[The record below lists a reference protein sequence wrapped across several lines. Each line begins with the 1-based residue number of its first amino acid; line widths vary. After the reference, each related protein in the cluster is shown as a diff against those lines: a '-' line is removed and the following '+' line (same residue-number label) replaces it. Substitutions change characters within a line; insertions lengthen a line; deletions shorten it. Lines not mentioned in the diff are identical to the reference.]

1 MIRRAQF
8 VCSFVA
14 IVFIFLAAASVDAA
28 TPQGRA
34 ASLRGRVMDES
45 GAVIPGAVVNI
56 RGPENLEQIVTTDE
70 GGAYRVVGL
79 APGTYV
85 LTATAPGFTISAE
98 VEVEGRPGRRTTHD
112 FSLKVA
118 VVEEEITV
126 NANQDTAVSLE
137 ADNNVGAIVL
147 RGADLDMLSDDPDDL
162 AAELQ
167 ALAGPGA
174 GPQGGQIYVD
184 GFSGASIPP
193 KDSIR
198 EIRINSDPF
207 SAQYDRLGFGRIQIF
222 TRPGSDKFRGRISA
236 SFSDES
242 LNARN
247 PFSSN
252 QPSYQSRLFS
262 GSLSG
267 PLAKKASFNF
277 DFQRRE
283 IDGNAVI
290 NATILDASLNPVSFS
305 ESVVTPQRR
314 TTFGPR
320 IDYQLSEKVTLT
332 GRYRFSKNDRQNNG
346 IGGFSLAAVGFDNN
360 TVGHTFQ
367 LTANALISHRTINET
382 RMQYRRNES
391 DRIGD
396 NSTPTISVLQAF
408 TGGGARVGLSGN
420 ESDSWEIHNN
430 TTLVRGKH
438 TIKFGGRFRRG
449 ANADISVNNFGGTFT
464 FGGGFAPQ
472 LDANDQIILDA
483 GGLPTIVPITSIER
497 YRRTLVFL
505 AQGLTGPEIRALGG
519 GATQFTLSAG
529 IPGTKVSQMDIGVF
543 LLDDWRTLPNLSLS
557 FGLRYEAQENITDG
571 ANFAPRFGF
580 AWSPDGGSGQGSKTV
595 IRGGFGMFYE
605 RIPQNLTLQTLR
617 LDGTRQQQFIIQNPD
632 FYPVVPD
639 TVTLTNQLVPQ
650 TIREFDSDIRAPY
663 MMQSAIGIERSL
675 PANTVVSTTYSYTRG
690 LHILRSR
697 NLNAPD
703 PVTGIRPFGN
713 NSVFQYESTGNY
725 RQNQLITSIRTRF
738 LRGVSLFGF
747 YSLNKASS
755 DTDGSGNFPAN
766 PLDLDADFGRAS
778 NDTRQRFLLGGSV
791 PAPWGFSFSPFLI
804 WSSGG
809 PFNITTGRDNNGD
822 LIFNDRPSFATDLTD
837 PDVVVTRFGTFD
849 LTPEPGDTIIPR
861 NFADGPSR
869 TIFNLRVTRTF
880 GFGARER
887 ETSPGGQG
895 GDSRAD
901 RRGRGGGRGGRGG
914 GRRGGF
920 GGGRGGFGGGR
931 ANSRYTMAL
940 TASFQ
945 NILNLVNQGRPIG
958 NLSSSLFG
966 VSNSLAGFGRG
977 GAAAGNR
984 TISLRLR
991 FSF

>member
-1 MIRRAQF
+1 M
-8 VCSFVA
+8 
-14 IVFIFLAAASVDAA
+14 VFIFFAAASVDAV

-34 ASLRGRVMDES
+34 GTLRGRVMDES

-56 RGPENLEQIVTTDE
+56 RGLENFEQIVTADE
-70 GGAYRVVGL
+70 GGAYRVAGL

-85 LTATAPGFTISAE
+85 LTATATGFTLSPEAE
-98 VEVEGRPGRRTTHD
+98 VVVRPGRRTTHD
-112 FSLKVA
+112 FSLQVA
-118 VVEEEITV
+118 PVKEEVTV
-126 NANQDTAVSLE
+126 QANQDTSVSLE

-222 TRPGSDKFRGRISA
+222 TRPGSDTFHGRISA
-236 SFSDES
+236 GFSDES

-252 QPSYQSRLFS
+252 QPSYQSRLFN

-320 IDYQLSEKVTLT
+320 FDYQLSEKVTLT

-360 TVGHTFQ
+360 TEGHTVQ

-382 RMQYRRNES
+382 RMQYRRNER
-391 DRIGD
+391 DQIGD
-396 NSTPTISVLQAF
+396 NSIPTISVLQAF
-408 TGGGARVGLSGN
+408 TDGGARVGMSGS

-430 TTLVRGKH
+430 TTFVSGKH
-438 TIKFGGRFRRG
+438 TLKFGGRFRRG
-449 ANADISVNNFGGTFT
+449 ANTDISVNNFGGAFT
-464 FGGGFAPQ
+464 FGGGSAPQ

-483 GGLPTIVPITSIER
+483 SGQPAIVPITSIER

-505 AQGLTGPEIRALGG
+505 AQGLTGAQIRALGG

-529 IPGTKVSQMDIGVF
+529 IPDAKVSQMDIGVF
-543 LLDDWRTLPNLSLS
+543 LLDDWRALPNLSLS

-580 AWSPDGGSGQGSKTV
+580 AWSPDGGARQGGKTV
-595 IRGGFGMFYE
+595 IRGGFGVFYE
-605 RIPQNLTLQTLR
+605 RVSQNLTLQTLR
-617 LDGTRQQQFIIQNPD
+617 LDGIRQQQFIIQNPD
-632 FYPVVPD
+632 FFPVVPSAD
-639 TVTLTNQLVPQ
+639 TLVNQLVPQ
-650 TIREFDSDIRAPY
+650 TIREIDATTRAPY
-663 MMQSAIGIERSL
+663 MMQSAFGIERSL
-675 PANTVVSTTYSYTRG
+675 PASTVVSTTYTYTRG
-690 LHILRSR
+690 LHLLRSR

-703 PVTGIRPFGN
+703 PVTGIRPFGPD
-713 NSVFQYESTGNY
+713 SVFQYESTGNY
-725 RQNQLITSIRTRF
+725 RQNQLVTSIRTRF

-747 YSLNKASS
+747 YALNKASS
-755 DTDGSGNFPAN
+755 DTGGSGNFPAN

-778 NDTRQRFLLGGSV
+778 NDNRHRFLLGGSV
-791 PAPWGFSFSPFLI
+791 PAPWGFSFNPFII

-837 PDVVVTRFGTFD
+837 PDVVATRFGTFD

-861 NFADGPSR
+861 NFGDGPSR

-880 GFGARER
+880 GFGTRER
-887 ETSPGGQG
+887 EAGSGGEG
-895 GDSRAD
+895 SDPRAA
-901 RRGRGGGRGGRGG
+901 RRRRGGRGGRGG
-914 GRRGGF
+914 GRGGF
-920 GGGRGGFGGGR
+920 GGGRGDRGGFGGGR
-931 ANSRYTMAL
+931 ANSRYTLAL

-977 GAAAGNR
+977 GSAAGNR

>member
-1 MIRRAQF
+1 MLRKVQI
-8 VCSFVA
+8 VCSLVA
-14 IVFIFLAAASVDAA
+14 TVFILLLASSVDAL
-28 TPQGRA
+28 TPQDRA

-56 RGPENLEQIVTTDE
+56 RGPENFEQIATTDE
-70 GGAYRVVGL
+70 GGTYQVDGL
-79 APGTYV
+79 APGAYV

-98 VEVEGRPGRRTTHD
+98 VEVEGRPGRNTTHD
-112 FSLKVA
+112 FSLTVA
-118 VVEEEITV
+118 PIKQEVTV

-222 TRPGSDKFRGRISA
+222 TRPGSDRFRGRLSA
-236 SFSDES
+236 GFSDES

-267 PLAKKASFNF
+267 PAGKKASFNL

-290 NATILDASLNPVSFS
+290 NATILDAGLNPVSFS

-320 IDYQLSEKVTLT
+320 IDYQLSEDVTLT
-332 GRYRFSKNDRQNNG
+332 GRYRFSKNDRQNSG
-346 IGGFSLAAVGFDNN
+346 IGGFSLPAVGFDNN
-360 TVGHTFQ
+360 SEGHTVQ
-367 LTANALISHRTINET
+367 LTVNALISHRTINET
-382 RMQYRRNES
+382 RMQYRRDES
-391 DRIGD
+391 GQIGD
-396 NSTPTISVLQAF
+396 NSIPTVSVLEAF
-408 TGGGARVGLSGN
+408 TDGGARVGLSGN
-420 ESDSWEIHNN
+420 ESNSWEIHNN

-438 TIKFGGRFRRG
+438 TLKFGGRFRRG
-449 ANADISVNNFGGTFT
+449 ADADISVNNFGGTFT

-483 GGLPTIVPITSIER
+483 GGQPTIVPITSIER

-505 AQGLTGPEIRALGG
+505 AQGLTGPQIRALGG

-529 IPGTKVSQMDIGVF
+529 IPDTRVSQMDLGVF
-543 LLDDWRTLPNLSLS
+543 LLDDWRALSNLSLS
-557 FGLRYEAQENITDG
+557 FGLRYE
-571 ANFAPRFGF
+571 
-580 AWSPDGGSGQGSKTV
+580 GGSGQNGKTV
-595 IRGGFGMFYE
+595 VRGGFGMFFE
-605 RIPQNLTLQTLR
+605 RVSRNLTLQTLR
-617 LDGTRQQQFIIQNPD
+617 LDGTRQQQFIIQDPD

-639 TVTLTNQLVPQ
+639 PVTLTNQLAPQ
-650 TIREFDSDIRAPY
+650 TIREFDPDIRSPY
-663 MMQSAIGIERSL
+663 MLQSAIGLERSL

-703 PVTGIRPFGN
+703 PVTGIRPFGSD
-713 NSVFQYESTGNY
+713 SVFLYEATGNY
-725 RQNQLITSIRTRF
+725 RQNRLITTIRTRF
-738 LRGVSLFGF
+738 ARGISLFG
-747 YSLNKASS
+747 YYAINKASS
-755 DTDGSGNFPAN
+755 DSDGSGDFPAN

-778 NDTRQRFLLGGSV
+778 NDNRQRILLGGSV

-804 WSSGG
+804 WTSGG
-809 PFNITTGRDNNGD
+809 PFDITTGRDNNGD
-822 LIFNDRPSFATDLTD
+822 LIFNDRPSFATNLTD
-837 PDVVVTRFGTFD
+837 SDVVVTRFGTFD
-849 LTPEPGDTIIPR
+849 LTPEPGDSIIPR

-869 TIFNLRVTRTF
+869 TIFNLRVGKTW
-880 GFGARER
+880 GFGTRER
-887 ETSPGGQG
+887 EADSEGQG
-895 GDSRAD
+895 SDPRAN
-901 RRGRGGGRGGRGG
+901 RRGRGGRGGRG

-920 GGGRGGFGGGR
+920 GGFGRGRGGFGGGS
-931 ANSRYTMAL
+931 ADSRYTLSL

-977 GAAAGNR
+977 GSAAGNR
-984 TISLRLR
+984 TISLRLS